1 MDMSNAH
8 PAPPP
13 LCLRFLDVAVTIEAF
28 YHRLPRVA
36 RKVARS
42 QARIAA
48 HYGATWDEALDI
60 GLNSGRAAAMAVR

>member
-1 MDMSNAH
+1 MNNAH

-13 LCLRFLDVAVTIEAF
+13 MCIAALNIAVTIEAL
-28 YHRLPRVA
+28 YHRLPRLA

-60 GLNSGRAAAMAVR
+60 GLRSGRAAALAVH